1 MMGAVKSALE
11 DADIAMLMM
20 DARDNVA
27 ENLELFDSLKLKATC
42 ILVVNKAD
50 LLKKEAL
57 DEVVKQCE
65 AWGKAEVVAISAL
78 KKDGV
83 PALLERIV
91 GLLPESEAF
100 YPEDTLTDK
109 STRFFVAE
117 MIREKIFHL
126 FEEEIPYHTAVAVT
140 QYQEKTTLIKISAEI
155 IVTRETQKAI
165 ILGDKGSS
173 IKKIGT
179 LARQDIEKF
188 VGQKVFLEL
197 FVKVRNKW
205 RDNDIYLKEYG
216 Y

>member
-1 MMGAVKSALE
+1 
-11 DADIAMLMM
+11 
-20 DARDNVA
+20 
-27 ENLELFDSLKLKATC
+27 LFYSLKLKATC

-65 AWGKAEVVAISAL
+65 AWGKAQVVAISAL

-197 FVKVRNKW
+197 FVKVRGKW